1 MPESLV
7 LGIETSCDETAVAVV
22 RDFRQVLA
30 NEVASQMDLHSRYGG
45 VVPEVASRQ
54 HLETLPAL
62 IREALRKSNASFED
76 LTGVAVTA
84 SPGLIGAL
92 LVGLSTAKGL
102 AFRLGLPLATVHHV
116 EAHLYAVELDSDPV
130 NFPAVGLAISGG
142 HTELYL
148 MEHWGAYRLLCSTR
162 DDAAGEAFDKVAKL
176 MGLGYPGG
184 PLIEKLAEGSNEKGL
199 FSLARMKDKTRDFS
213 FSGLKTAVM
222 LELRK
227 NPIEGGEEKI
237 RLAARFQNTVLE
249 EVRSRTAWALE
260 THRPAS
266 LVVGGGV
273 ACNEALREVL
283 QKEAGA
289 FGAVFR
295 VPPARYC
302 SDNAAMIAGLG
313 ACRLSQGKTATLSV
327 TASSSGS
334 FI

>member
-7 LGIETSCDETAVAVV
+7 LGIETSCDETSVAVV

-62 IREALRKSNASFED
+62 IREALQKSQKGFGE
-76 LTGVAVTA
+76 LTGIAVTA

-102 AFRLGLPLATVHHV
+102 AFSLKIPLATVHHV
-116 EAHLYAVELDSDPV
+116 EAHLYAVELDSEPV
-130 NFPAVGLAISGG
+130 RFPAVGLAISGG
-142 HTELYL
+142 HTELYR
-148 MEHWGAYRLLCSTR
+148 MEDWGGYRLLSSTR

-184 PLIEKLAEGSNEKGL
+184 PLIEKLAKASGDQGL
-199 FSLARMKDKTRDFS
+199 FSLSRMKDKSRDFS

-227 NPIEGGEEKI
+227 KSADTEGEKSS
-237 RLAARFQNTVLE
+237 LAARFQNTVLE
-249 EVRSRTAWALE
+249 EVRSRVAWALE
-260 THRPAS
+260 EQRPAS
-266 LVVGGGV
+266 LGVGGGV
-273 ACNEALREVL
+273 ACNQALRESL
-283 QKEAGA
+283 QKEAES
-289 FGAVFR
+289 FGAILR
-295 VPPARYC
+295 VPPPCYC
-302 SDNAAMIAGLG
+302 SDNAAMVAGLG
-313 ACRLSQGKTATLSV
+313 AFRLAKGQRASLSSTAT
-327 TASSSGS
+327 SSGS
-334 FI
+334 FA